1 MESRRTDARHAAAGV
16 FLAALG
22 LALTLAGTDARAQSP
37 RTIYCCD
44 VGGRPVCG
52 DILPA
57 ACYGRAYREMSPSGV
72 VRRTVAAPLT
82 PEEIAQRRAL
92 ERQRRAEEAERLQ
105 QLRMDQALVETYR
118 NLADLDNRRDREL
131 RELDQSIRALR
142 ERESEL
148 IARQRALIEE
158 ATHTEQSEL
167 AASLESDI
175 RVLDSEIA
183 AQSSVIAAKLRERSA
198 VVERFEEHRS
208 RFIALTDG
216 DDPDARAAVLERR

>member
-16 FLAALG
+16 LAALG
-22 LALTLAGTDARAQSP
+22 LALTLAGTDARAQSQ

-92 ERQRRAEEAERLQ
+92 ERQRRAEEAARLQ

>member
-22 LALTLAGTDARAQSP
+22 LALTLAGTDARAQSQ

-92 ERQRRAEEAERLQ
+92 ERQRRAEEAARLQ

-208 RFIALTDG
+208 RFIVLTDG

>member
-92 ERQRRAEEAERLQ
+92 ERQRRAEEAARLQ

>member
-216 DDPDARAAVLERR
+216 DDPDARAAVLERC